1 DAAKRGGHG
10 SGPRGSAKKKGKD
23 EKRTQE
29 QEHRLDPRQ
38 SVNRVMAQLSKTP
51 AHHHHD
57 RRGEEEGE
65 GGEER
70 PVLRVSDFI
79 TVSELAGLL
88 GVLPARVI
96 AKCMELGKMATINQ
110 RIDFE
115 TIQLLAME
123 FGYEAELMDEYVDA
137 EGEEEAADETA
148 LVPRPPVVTVMGHVD
163 HGKTSLLDWIRKSH
177 VAKGEAGGIT
187 QHVGAYRV
195 QTAKGMVTFL
205 DTPGHE
211 AFSAMRARGSQITD
225 VIVLVVAADSMVMP
239 QTIESIEHAKSA
251 KVPIV
256 VAITKCDLET
266 ANPDR
271 IRAQLAE
278 HGVNVEQWGGQ
289 TSCVEISSKTGM
301 GMDTLLETLALETEI
316 LELKANPDMDAR
328 GVVIES
334 RLDKGKGAVA
344 TVLVQNGTLRV
355 GDPFVA
361 GIYSGKVR
369 ALLDES
375 GAQMKS
381 AGPGVPCQIMGL
393 DGAPFAGD
401 KLTVHETEK
410 EAREIAGKRR
420 AAAKER
426 ELRSH
431 HRITLGEVYD
441 RVKAGNF
448 TELNLVVK
456 ADVDGSAEALTQ
468 ELEKLSNREV
478 AVNVI
483 RKAVGNIN
491 ESDVQLA
498 AASNA
503 MIVAFH
509 LLPAPAVRA
518 QAEEEGV
525 EIKQYRI
532 IYDCVEEFKN
542 VVEGM
547 LKPIVR
553 EEVAG
558 EAEVKQLFHIPKVG
572 LIAGCIV
579 TNGTVDLEAKLRI
592 YRKGREVGV
601 AKVTSLKRHQ
611 EEVTSVKVGF
621 ECGIGVGG
629 IEDVQVDDTLAFF
642 KEVKIKRTL
651 ADVK

>member
-1 DAAKRGGHG
+1 
-10 SGPRGSAKKKGKD
+10 
-23 EKRTQE
+23 
-29 QEHRLDPRQ
+29 
-38 SVNRVMAQLSKTP
+38 
-51 AHHHHD
+51 
-57 RRGEEEGE
+57 
-65 GGEER
+65 
-70 PVLRVSDFI
+70 
-79 TVSELAGLL
+79 
-88 GVLPARVI
+88 
-96 AKCMELGKMATINQ
+96 
-110 RIDFE
+110 
-115 TIQLLAME
+115 
-123 FGYEAELMDEYVDA
+123 
-137 EGEEEAADETA
+137 
-148 LVPRPPVVTVMGHVD
+148 
-163 HGKTSLLDWIRKSH
+163 
-177 VAKGEAGGIT
+177 
-187 QHVGAYRV
+187 
-195 QTAKGMVTFL
+195 TAKGMVTFL

-289 TSCVEISSKTGM
+289 TSCVEVSSKTGK

-316 LELKANPDMDAR
+316 LELKANPDMEAR

-369 ALLDES
+369 ALLDEN
-375 GAQMKS
+375 GAQIKT
-381 AGPGVPCQIMGL
+381 AGPGCPCQIMGL

-401 KLTVHETEK
+401 KLTVHESEK

-441 RVKAGNF
+441 RVKSGNF
-448 TELNLVVK
+448 TELNVVVK

-468 ELEKLSNREV
+468 ELEKLSNKEV
-478 AVNVI
+478 AVNII

-503 MIVAFH
+503 IIVAFH
-509 LLPAPAVRA
+509 LLPAPAVRS